1 MTIRHGRPSA
11 EEEHGG
17 GIDCHGMLTVKNCVV
32 TKNSARGGG
41 GISNRAGTL
50 TILGST
56 FSDNVARGD
65 GPRGLECGGGGG
77 VKCSSGHMTVVGST
91 ITGNQAGL
99 RSEGVGGG
107 VRTGCGCVAE
117 IVNSTISGND
127 AVRYGGGVAAG
138 GTVQITHCT
147 ITQNAVGGGGGTL
160 WIRGEVSL
168 QNTIVAENRG
178 GRYWVVHKDSGG
190 KGTLTLSINN
200 LIGDGSCSPDLSG
213 DPMLGR
219 LSDNGGDTLT
229 HALLPGSPAIDA
241 VPAVSCTL
249 PTDQRGRLRPI
260 VQVSADTPCD
270 IGAFEVQAGQ

>member
-1 MTIRHGRPSA
+1 
-11 EEEHGG
+11 
-17 GIDCHGMLTVKNCVV
+17 
-32 TKNSARGGG
+32 
-41 GISNRAGTL
+41 
-50 TILGST
+50 
-56 FSDNVARGD
+56 
-65 GPRGLECGGGGG
+65 
-77 VKCSSGHMTVVGST
+77 MTVVGST